1 MYGTFVVKNEDGFAV
16 NRNAPLGSC
25 WQICGDDARHMFGLR
40 MKAHIIASADSESKS
55 SNTGTLL
62 SNSGGSVTVVK
73 LVCWNCGTSLA
84 EQPTPISRHDQC
96 PCCFEVLH
104 CCRMCRYYALGKKT
118 IDCEEER
125 VDPPMEK
132 ASANFCD
139 FFKPMNRFDSSRL
152 GRTDRARHQL
162 DFLFGASEPDGAGD
176 MAGNDGSND
185 AALRKLDD
193 LFDD

>member
-1 MYGTFVVKNEDGFAV
+1 
-16 NRNAPLGSC
+16 
-25 WQICGDDARHMFGLR
+25 MFGLR
-40 MKAHIIASADSESKS
+40 MKVHIIASDDSESKS
-55 SNTGTLL
+55 SDTVTLL
-62 SNSGGSVTVVK
+62 SNSGGSDKVVK
-73 LVCWNCGTSLA
+73 LVCWNCGASLA
-84 EQPTPISRHDQC
+84 EQPTPIRRHDQC

-104 CCRMCRYYALGKKT
+104 CCRMCRYYAPGKT

-125 VDPPMEK
+125 ADPPMEK

-139 FFKPMNRFDSSRL
+139 FFRPMNRFDSACL

-162 DFLFGASEPDGAGD
+162 DSLFGASEADGAGE